1 MADIADLANEQV
13 AKLEELAMR
22 KFKAEKYRLKAEHT
36 GKCLNCEE
44 VLNPPKRWCDT
55 DCRDDWERR
64 SK

>member
-22 KFKAEKYRLKAEHT
+22 KFNVEKVKLKAQHT
-36 GKCLNCEE
+36 GKCLNCDE
-44 VLNPPKRWCDT
+44 VVDPPKRWCDI

-64 SK
+64 K